1 MSDSLLDLD
10 GVSAGYAG
18 RPVLREISLSV
29 QSGLVV
35 VILGPNGHGKTTL
48 LRCISGLVKPTAGV
62 IRFDGKVLNRNSSE
76 QIVKLGIAHVPQGDL
91 LFPEMSVRDN
101 LLMGAYLCASA
112 EGRHRRL
119 EEIYILLPKLKE
131 RWEQM
136 ANSLSGGERR
146 MLAIGRGL
154 MTQGQLMLLDEPS
167 LGLAP
172 VMIDQIYAVINN
184 LKVQGKTIVLV
195 EEHPKRAF
203 EVADFVYLLEDGR
216 IIWQGKPEEM
226 AGRQEMLDAYL
237 GG

>member
-1 MSDSLLDLD
+1 
-10 GVSAGYAG
+10 
-18 RPVLREISLSV
+18 
-29 QSGLVV
+29 
-35 VILGPNGHGKTTL
+35 
-48 LRCISGLVKPTAGV
+48 
-62 IRFDGKVLNRNSSE
+62 
-76 QIVKLGIAHVPQGDL
+76 
-91 LFPEMSVRDN
+91 
-101 LLMGAYLCASA
+101 
-112 EGRHRRL
+112 
-119 EEIYILLPKLKE
+119 
-131 RWEQM
+131 
-136 ANSLSGGERR
+136 